1 MFHVLLQWPIIVAS
15 RDSCR
20 RTRFLVAGEVFH
32 LHALLTVVMV
42 TLLGYKYQSCNYSN
56 LSDEV
61 SSCGGGGSGPKL
73 WSRSWLL
80 YSDTCT

>member
-42 TLLGYKYQSCNYSN
+42 TLLGYM
-56 LSDEV
+56 
-61 SSCGGGGSGPKL
+61 
-73 WSRSWLL
+73 
-80 YSDTCT
+80 